1 MLLDFFLNHVW
12 FAIGLW
18 ALLYAVDYMLTLKA
32 ARLYDAGVKDHI
44 SFGGGYELNPVFQK
58 DIAALRRFS
67 YRFFLLLVLF
77 GGILLI
83 IYTLGMKEMFAFS
96 WGLLIGVQLTIQLR
110 HVRNL
115 AVFNYARRSDGM
127 TGKIEY
133 EHWLSLRLS
142 SVELFAYSGF
152 FLFLYFL
159 CSNFFILGCA
169 VGCFTVGWRHL
180 VDSKKKPNAE
190 SPAAV

>member
-18 ALLYAVDYMLTLKA
+18 ALLYAMDYLLTLKA
-32 ARLYDAGVKDHI
+32 ARLYEGGVKDHI
-44 SFGGGYELNPVFQK
+44 AFGGGYELNPVFQK

-77 GGILLI
+77 GGLLLI
-83 IYTLGMKEMFAFS
+83 IDFLGMKEMFAFS
-96 WGLLIGVQLTIQLR
+96 WGLLIGVQLAIQLR

-115 AVFNYARRSDGM
+115 AVFNYAQRSQGI

-142 SVELFAYSGF
+142 AVELFAYSGF
-152 FLFLYFL
+152 FLFLFLL
-159 CSNFFILGCA
+159 CSNFFILGCT
-169 VGCFTVGWRHL
+169 VGCFMVGSRHL
-180 VDSKKKPNAE
+180 IDSKKAPNA
-190 SPAAV
+190 AAG